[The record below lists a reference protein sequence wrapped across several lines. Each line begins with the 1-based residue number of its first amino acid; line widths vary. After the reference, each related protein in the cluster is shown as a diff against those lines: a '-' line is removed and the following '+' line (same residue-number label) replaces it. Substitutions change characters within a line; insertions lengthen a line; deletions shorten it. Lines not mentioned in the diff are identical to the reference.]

1 MEDVQWYFLQKL
13 TPANLVP
20 SSKTQTTSS
29 SSTEDLFNFDGTISS
44 LSTLEAGGSGA
55 MVYII
60 GGIVAL
66 LAVALVAA
74 VVFYVLK
81 ARKRSMYWSFLRSDL
96 CLKKN
101 YKIWFNVQGLW
112 CILRLQPQNLH
123 PSPEWAG
130 QLRVRKQFGWNRM
143 MIWAQTQTN
152 LFESIKDF

>member
-1 MEDVQWYFLQKL
+1 MEDVQLSSLQKL

-20 SSKTQTTSS
+20 SGKTQTTSS

-60 GGIVAL
+60 GGIVTL

-81 ARKRSMYWSFLRSDL
+81 ARKRSVFKS
-96 CLKKN
+96 
-101 YKIWFNVQGLW
+101 
-112 CILRLQPQNLH
+112 
-123 PSPEWAG
+123 
-130 QLRVRKQFGWNRM
+130 
-143 MIWAQTQTN
+143 
-152 LFESIKDF
+152 

>member
-1 MEDVQWYFLQKL
+1 M
-13 TPANLVP
+13 P
-20 SSKTQTTSS
+20 SGKTQTTSS

-81 ARKRSMYWSFLRSDL
+81 ARKRSVSWSFSFWTV
-96 CLKKN
+96 CKGK
-101 YKIWFNVQGLW
+101 
-112 CILRLQPQNLH
+112 LQ
-123 PSPEWAG
+123 
-130 QLRVRKQFGWNRM
+130 
-143 MIWAQTQTN
+143 
-152 LFESIKDF
+152 IKDFWVQNTNKWAKLQ